1 MKLSCMEPT
10 ELVGLLASLRGLNSP
25 TEDSLASLTLM
36 GSLVN
41 TEASLACRPGKLVSG
56 EKIAEMTGCLVCW
69 CRTGSEEVTFASL
82 GKDFLLHT
90 ICLHCLM
97 GLLSYWLSFLN
108 GLLLPSLE
116 GGGGLICDSLGLVLT
131 TLMTWA
137 TCCLSTL
144 CLNNMLVTLLLCAME
159 VLVGVLGDLI
169 S

>member
-1 MKLSCMEPT
+1 
-10 ELVGLLASLRGLNSP
+10 
-25 TEDSLASLTLM
+25 
-36 GSLVN
+36 
-41 TEASLACRPGKLVSG
+41 
-56 EKIAEMTGCLVCW
+56 MTGCLVCW

-116 GGGGLICDSLGLVLT
+116 EGGGLICDSLGLVLT
-131 TLMTWA
+131 TIMTWA
-137 TCCLSTL
+137 WACCLSTM
-144 CLNNMLVTLLLCAME
+144 CLNTMLVTLMLWAMK
-159 VLVGVLGDLI
+159 VLGDLI